1 MIALRDLDSN
11 NNNMKP
17 GTKEVFV
24 EKVVVKEGGHRCT
37 HSDDDEAA
45 EESKR
50 NVSWISSH
58 TSCLLKANILRSL
71 MLKIEVPVQS
81 ASLVKEIVYLFSLG
95 QDLAANTSFFTT
107 GF

>member
-17 GTKEVFV
+17 GSKEVFV

-50 NVSWISSH
+50 NVSWISSQFMSTEGEH
-58 TSCLLKANILRSL
+58 PALSDAQNRS
-71 MLKIEVPVQS
+71 S
-81 ASLVKEIVYLFSLG
+81 
-95 QDLAANTSFFTT
+95 
-107 GF
+107 